1 MSSPAIAGE
10 LAEVAAGHPTMTVT
24 SPGENGTLTWR
35 ATWLMVSAAAAEG
48 GTETIEFEDPGRLL
62 AELKAR
68 FGLPA
73 S

>member
-1 MSSPAIAGE
+1 MSSPAIADK
-10 LAEVAAGHPTMTVT
+10 LAGFAAGHPTMTVT
-24 SPGENGTLTWR
+24 SPGENGTFAWR
-35 ATWLMVSAAAAEG
+35 ATWLTVSAADAEG
-48 GTETIEFEDPGRLL
+48 GPETIEFEDPGRLL